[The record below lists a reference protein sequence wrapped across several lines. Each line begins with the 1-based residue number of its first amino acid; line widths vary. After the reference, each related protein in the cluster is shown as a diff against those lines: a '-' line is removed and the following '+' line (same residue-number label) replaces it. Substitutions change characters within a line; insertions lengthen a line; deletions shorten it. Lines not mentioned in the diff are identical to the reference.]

1 MMGRWVVSRR
11 PSRTGG
17 QVRRSRRRP
26 RCRAGEGRS
35 HRPLQRLD
43 RSCAR
48 PECAATSAAE
58 FDQSSSPEPMRLARA
73 ACRRACSPSYRAG
86 GLASPQDLARHSRLT
101 PRPTPRPTKVTWVL
115 RRPLLVWLVVAAVVT
130 GFWLWRHA

>member
-1 MMGRWVVSRR
+1 VGGQPTTVPNRR
-11 PSRTGG
+11 PSPGGHGGGRDAELAKAAARTDH
-17 QVRRSRRRP
+17 SS
-26 RCRAGEGRS
+26 AF
-35 HRPLQRLD
+35 D

-48 PECAATSAAE
+48 PECAATSEAE
-58 FDQSSSPEPMRLARA
+58 FDQSSSPEPRRLARA

-115 RRPLLVWLVVAAVVT
+115 RRPLLVWLAVAAVVT